1 MSSFL
6 SKFLVKIQNRLT
18 ELGTLNIFKH
28 LQLCKTPSN
37 VFEAISN
44 G

>member
-1 MSSFL
+1 VAKLDF
-6 SKFLVKIQNRLT
+6 KFFIKKT